1 MANKLCDE
9 TMTALI
15 LLVLAQVAH
24 ADTLADQAQALLDQG
39 KAKAAH
45 NLLDTHESERA
56 GDVNFDL
63 SFGIA
68 AVDDGQNTRGEM
80 CIRDR
85 VWGSQRTSCCQ
96 RSLTT
101 SDVAFLQSSW
111 EILMCGAIF
120 PMCERSSRLIAI
132 YWKSALS
139 GR

>member
-45 NLLDTHESERA
+45 NLLDPHESERA

-68 AVDDGQNTRGEM
+68 AVDDGQNTRGVFALERVLAVEPSNARAGTEIARAYRSQGEM
-80 CIRDR
+80 DAVRQEFEPEYK
-85 VWGSQRTSCCQ
+85 G
-96 RSLTT
+96 
-101 SDVAFLQSSW
+101 
-111 EILMCGAIF
+111 
-120 PMCERSSRLIAI
+120 
-132 YWKSALS
+132 
-139 GR
+139 